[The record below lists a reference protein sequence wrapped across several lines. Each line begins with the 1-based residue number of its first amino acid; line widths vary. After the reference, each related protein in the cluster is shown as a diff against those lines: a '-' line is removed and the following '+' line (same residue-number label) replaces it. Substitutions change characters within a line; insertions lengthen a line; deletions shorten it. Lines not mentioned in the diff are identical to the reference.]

1 MLVRS
6 AFIGRGRIIAP
17 SGDGGG
23 EESFV
28 WPSASDT
35 GAQRGPYAGTT
46 LVPATVN
53 GDGNVVV
60 GENGILE
67 GVFVDGGSII
77 VVGDNAT
84 IRNCV
89 ITYSG
94 SGGFPIDARNA
105 GVTIEYVTIIAPG
118 MDGDTPAGI
127 ALSYSGTVTRCDI
140 SGCEHGIMLGYGENT
155 ITENYIHD
163 GGSNKEDV
171 HMGGISLKGGQDGA
185 LIKDNYVNMGTLG
198 TSDIFLQNNFAPLND
213 VSIDH
218 NYMDGDPGY
227 CLYIEDRLSGGAVTN
242 ISITNNVMKQG
253 HYDYASIDVSGPQ
266 QPTFSG
272 NVDENGSPIS
282 LP

>member
-1 MLVRS
+1 
-6 AFIGRGRIIAP
+6 
-17 SGDGGG
+17 
-23 EESFV
+23 V

-35 GAQRGPYAGTT
+35 GAQRGPYVGTT

-53 GDGNVVV
+53 GDGNAVV
-60 GENGILE
+60 GENETLE

-89 ITYSG
+89 VTFSG
-94 SGGFPIDARNA
+94 GGGFPIDARNA

-140 SGCEHGIMLGYGENT
+140 SGCEHGIMLGNDSNT

-171 HMGGISLKGGQDGA
+171 HMGGISLKGGQDGV
-185 LIKDNYVNMGTLG
+185 LIKDNYVNLGTLA
-198 TSDIFLQNNFAPLND
+198 TSDIFLQNNFAPIND

-227 CLYIEDRLSGGAVTN
+227 CLYVEDRLSGGAVTN
-242 ISITNNVMKQG
+242 ISITDNVMKQG
-253 HYDYASIDVSGPQ
+253 HYGYASIDITGSPL
-266 QPTFSG
+266 PTVSG
-272 NVDENGSPIS
+272 NVDENGNPIS
-282 LP
+282 F